1 MGILKKLEKRL
12 TSADKDD
19 SASLVLIQLVKSL
32 CLNESFSLCLNESFS
47 LSEIY
52 ELNYDDFQLA
62 LGIMKD
68 WRLECHTKIGDR
80 IFAIITGCKLD
91 IAKPK
96 KQGNSKNREAHQL

>member
-32 CLNESFSLCLNESFS
+32 CLNESFN

-52 ELNYDDFQLA
+52 ELSYDDFQLA

>member
-19 SASLVLIQLVKSL
+19 PASLVLIQLVKSL
-32 CLNESFSLCLNESFS
+32 CLDECFS

-80 IFAIITGCKLD
+80 IFAIITANQLD
-91 IAKPK
+91 TEPK
-96 KQGNSKNREAHQL
+96 KSGNSKTLETDQT